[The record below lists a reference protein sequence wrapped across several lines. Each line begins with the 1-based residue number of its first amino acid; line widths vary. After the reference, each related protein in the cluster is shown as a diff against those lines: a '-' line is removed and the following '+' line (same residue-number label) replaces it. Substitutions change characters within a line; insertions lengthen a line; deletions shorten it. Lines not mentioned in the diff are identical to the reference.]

1 MDRVLV
7 IGGVGIGVYQMF
19 DSLRKEHTVA
29 DLPDL
34 YLGVLASLMWL
45 VYQARQGANASALY
59 SGAAFLLQ
67 LYLITAV
74 YHRDRERRQ
83 YGDLWRGDR

>member
-1 MDRVLV
+1 M
-7 IGGVGIGVYQMF
+7 IGAVGIGVYQMF
-19 DSLRKEHTVA
+19 DSMRKEHVPS

-45 VYQARQGANASALY
+45 VYQARQGANASAVY

-67 LYLITAV
+67 MYLITAV
-74 YHRDRERRQ
+74 HRRDRERRRC
-83 YGDLWRGDR
+83 GDSGRGGR